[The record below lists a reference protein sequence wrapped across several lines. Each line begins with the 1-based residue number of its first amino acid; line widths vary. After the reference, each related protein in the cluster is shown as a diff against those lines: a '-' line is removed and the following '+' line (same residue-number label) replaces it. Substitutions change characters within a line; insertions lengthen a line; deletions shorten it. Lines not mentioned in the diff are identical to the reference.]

1 MMESL
6 GRPRQ
11 QERVYA
17 EPERLADVMALIQV
31 LALDEHTHRSEE
43 DLKDE
48 LQGPP
53 RSADQWESVAQ
64 AHPEF
69 IRVNPGRVHRISLI
83 ARHVSTNRQGDHTEP
98 LAADFVGNLLR
109 SAVDIHDR
117 QVRRRER

>member
-17 EPERLADVMALIQV
+17 EPKRLADVMALIQV

-53 RSADQWESVAQ
+53 RSADQ
-64 AHPEF
+64 
-69 IRVNPGRVHRISLI
+69 
-83 ARHVSTNRQGDHTEP
+83 
-98 LAADFVGNLLR
+98 
-109 SAVDIHDR
+109 
-117 QVRRRER
+117 